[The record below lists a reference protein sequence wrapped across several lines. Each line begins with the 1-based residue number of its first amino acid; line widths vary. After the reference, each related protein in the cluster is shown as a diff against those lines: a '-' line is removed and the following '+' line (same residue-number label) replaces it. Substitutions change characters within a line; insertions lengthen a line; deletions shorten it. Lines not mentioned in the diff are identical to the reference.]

1 MKKNKILSLFIFFN
15 FISFIIGFIYLE
27 EHGASILDANLHT
40 YPAIEGLRLNFFNNI
55 VNYGKYGENS
65 YPLHHIMHALLN
77 PFGTGTFLYKIF
89 SCLLSGLVLFFFY
102 KSLNLRFKITQ
113 IKAIFLT
120 SLILISPYFRS
131 SAFWGLTENT
141 GLIFLTISIFF
152 FNKYLKNINLSY
164 NLLILISLFSS
175 LALYSRVQYIFLC
188 IFFYLFFLISKILVK
203 EKILITI
210 FYLILSF
217 PGLFLIFLWGGLIDE
232 QYAGEFS
239 YFINIQAVPST
250 LLVIFSLIGFY
261 SLPFILIINRNFLL
275 LIKNF
280 FLEYLLAFF
289 ICVLIYII
297 FRVDIFFLNE
307 LRDYVYGQGFVSNL
321 TYKITKIES
330 SYLIFS
336 SIGLVVLKRLF
347 NISSKNKLIILSIIS
362 IFSLRVHFFT
372 EYLDPLMY
380 ILFFTLLDFNKNKIL
395 FSLKSLFILELF
407 FVGILIGAILI

>member
-1 MKKNKILSLFIFFN
+1 M
-15 FISFIIGFIYLE
+15 
-27 EHGASILDANLHT
+27 
-40 YPAIEGLRLNFFNNI
+40 
-55 VNYGKYGENS
+55 
-65 YPLHHIMHALLN
+65 
-77 PFGTGTFLYKIF
+77 
-89 SCLLSGLVLFFFY
+89 
-102 KSLNLRFKITQ
+102 
-113 IKAIFLT
+113 
-120 SLILISPYFRS
+120 
-131 SAFWGLTENT
+131 
-141 GLIFLTISIFF
+141 
-152 FNKYLKNINLSY
+152 
-164 NLLILISLFSS
+164 
-175 LALYSRVQYIFLC
+175 
-188 IFFYLFFLISKILVK
+188 
-203 EKILITI
+203 
-210 FYLILSF
+210 ILSF